1 MKPRSNPFG
10 ETPEKDNL
18 KINYA
23 RNNSME
29 AKAALAESDCVA
41 REGIFCASAQ
51 KTNLSMCLKRREA
64 LSLGRFAEQVGS

>member
-29 AKAALAESDCVA
+29 AKAALAESFCVA
-41 REGIFCASAQ
+41 REGISSRSGE
-51 KTNLSMCLKRREA
+51 TKR
-64 LSLGRFAEQVGS
+64 LPV